1 MRVSPASLVLIAA
14 GLWIAPISAQTTQLS
29 RCLHGE
35 NETQVQRQRR
45 QDATDA
51 ADLINRILDR
61 QRRDAAYPTWEM
73 LAQLPAVASLRG
85 MAGARGDLARRM
97 QWGTDRPLPG
107 WRIHYVAAQDA
118 YAFSLTDIR
127 DPCQLT
133 FASNDTG
140 LIIEGRPADLRGQVR
155 VVPLDSTH

>member
-1 MRVSPASLVLIAA
+1 MRVSRASLVLIAA
-14 GLWIAPISAQTTQLS
+14 GLWIAPLSAQTTQPS

-35 NETQVQRQRR
+35 NETMVQQQRR
-45 QDATDA
+45 DDATDA

-73 LAQLPAVASLRG
+73 LAKLPAIASLRG
-85 MAGARGDLARRM
+85 IAGQRGDLARKM
-97 QWGTDRPLPG
+97 QWGTEQPLPG

-133 FASNDTG
+133 LTSNDTG
-140 LIIEGRPADLRGQVR
+140 LIIEGRPADLRGRVR
-155 VVPLDSTH
+155 VVPLDSSQ